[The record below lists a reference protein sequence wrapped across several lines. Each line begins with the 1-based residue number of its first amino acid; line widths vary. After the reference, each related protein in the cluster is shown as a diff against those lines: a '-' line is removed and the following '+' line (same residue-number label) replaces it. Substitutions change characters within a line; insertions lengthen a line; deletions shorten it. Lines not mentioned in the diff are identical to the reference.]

1 MQDIETKARNFVA
14 SKNLEQKK
22 KIRDS
27 VEIKHIPK
35 FLEIIVILTGDQTLK
50 ERIRMTLQDELVMKS
65 LPLRDIDVKNSMYP
79 RLQDW

>member
-1 MQDIETKARNFVA
+1 MQDIEAKARNFIV
-14 SKNLEQKK
+14 SKDLEQKK

-50 ERIRMTLQDELVMKS
+50 ERIRMTLHDELVMKS
-65 LPLRDIDVKNSMYP
+65 LSGRDIDAKNSMYP